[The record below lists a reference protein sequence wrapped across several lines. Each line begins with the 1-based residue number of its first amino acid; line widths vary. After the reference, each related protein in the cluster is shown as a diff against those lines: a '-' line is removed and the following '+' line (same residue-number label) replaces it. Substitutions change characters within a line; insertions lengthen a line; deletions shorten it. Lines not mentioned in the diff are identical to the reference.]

1 MRAEGIDRR
10 FFWSWPLFERQEVRD
25 HVAELFTRKP
35 SRWGHRRLR
44 THFEL
49 AEIGLDERQEPFLFV
64 DDLYGVGVF
73 VQPAASECLAVA
85 RRNPIAGLLT
95 GMIIG
100 LVQDS
105 LTHSFLGLYG
115 ISKTLVGFAASSLGV
130 KIDVENP
137 GSRLL
142 MATGFYLVQKVVYFL
157 VARGMAGM
165 DLPLDLPHA
174 FGAAIANGFLAI
186 VLFAMLDKTKQRS

>member
-1 MRAEGIDRR
+1 MALSITSREQFEVYR
-10 FFWSWPLFERQEVRD
+10 FNPVVAIAVPL
-25 HVAELFTRKP
+25 
-35 SRWGHRRLR
+35 
-44 THFEL
+44 L
-49 AEIGLDERQEPFLFV
+49 AIFIQAYLPLKVSFFNIF
-64 DDLYGVGVF
+64 DLPLLVTIF
-73 VQPAASECLAVA
+73 FAVA

-115 ISKTLVGFAASSLGV
+115 ISKTVVGFAASSLGV

-142 MATGFYLVQKVVYFL
+142 MATGFYLVQKIVYFV

-165 DLPLDLPHA
+165 EMPLDLPHA
-174 FGAAIANGFLAI
+174 FGAALANGFLAI
-186 VLFAMLDKTKQRS
+186 VLFALLDKTKQRS

>member
-1 MRAEGIDRR
+1 LALSITSREQFEVYR
-10 FFWSWPLFERQEVRD
+10 FNPVVAIAVPL
-25 HVAELFTRKP
+25 
-35 SRWGHRRLR
+35 
-44 THFEL
+44 L
-49 AEIGLDERQEPFLFV
+49 AIFIQAYLPLKISFFNIF
-64 DDLYGVGVF
+64 DLPLLVTIF
-73 VQPAASECLAVA
+73 FAVA
-85 RRNPIAGLLT
+85 RRNPITGLLT

-115 ISKTLVGFAASSLGV
+115 ISKTVVGFLASSLGV

-142 MATGFYLVQKVVYFL
+142 MATGFYLVQKIVYFV

-165 DLPLDLPHA
+165 EMSLDLPHA
-174 FGAAIANGFLAI
+174 FGAALANGFLAI
-186 VLFAMLDKTKQRS
+186 VLFAVLDKTKQRS